1 MTKDRP
7 VYKLSSALRAI
18 DRYVPLGTLVILL
31 GLLLVWGSIT
41 RFGILPSYL
50 LASPEAFLNSLFG
63 VVRSGELFEHA
74 FASLERVFTGF
85 TVAAIV
91 AIPTGIAMG
100 WFPLIGRSLSPI
112 VEALR
117 PVSSF
122 AYVPI
127 GMMIFG
133 LGFTL
138 NAFVVYVASFFPILV
153 NTIQGVKGT
162 EKRLLEFARLQGAGP
177 RSMLLKVVLPSAL
190 PSILTG
196 LRVGMGI
203 AWMSIIAS
211 EMIGAKSGLGYLIY
225 NAAWQMEMGMILVG
239 VLTIACIGFTLN
251 RFSLTFE
258 KKALGWRDHIVAGS
272 SQRGG

>member
-1 MTKDRP
+1 MASETLRFN
-7 VYKLSSALRAI
+7 VNSALGAI
-18 DRYVPLGTLVILL
+18 NRRVPIGTLIILFTA
-31 GLLLVWGSIT
+31 LLVWSGISH
-41 RFGILPSYL
+41 FGIVPDYVFASPSSF
-50 LASPEAFLNSLFG
+50 LASLIE
-63 VVRSGELFEHA
+63 VVRSGELFRHML
-74 FASLERVFTGF
+74 ASLERVFVGF
-85 TVAAIV
+85 TIAALVAV
-91 AIPTGIAMG
+91 PTGVAMG
-100 WFPLIGRSLSPI
+100 WSPSIGRSLNPI

-138 NAFVVYVASFFPILV
+138 NAFVVYIASFFPILI

-162 EKRLLEFARLQGAGP
+162 EKRLLEFAKLQGA
-177 RSMLLKVVLPSAL
+177 RRKSMLFKVVLPSAL

-211 EMIGAKSGLGYLIY
+211 EMIGAKSGLGFFIY
-225 NAAWQMEMGMILVG
+225 NAAWQMEMGLILVG
-239 VLTIACIGFTLN
+239 VMAIAAIGFTLN
-251 RFSLTFE
+251 KCFMFVEGRV
-258 KKALGWRDHIVAGS
+258 LGWRDHLVAG
-272 SQRGG
+272 